1 MLFDNERR
9 FMKDLAIM
17 RDNFNKLIDYYERNG
32 ITVEDITKRNNF
44 KMLEVYEQFEDFI
57 NTTVKESVPLFSEEV
72 KLKFTLELVV
82 LLNKAST
89 TGMFSFLNI
98 ITDEK
103 FINEILEGE
112 ENGKE

>member
-1 MLFDNERR
+1 
-9 FMKDLAIM
+9 MKDLAIM

-44 KMLEVYEQFEDFI
+44 NMLEVYEHTEDFI
-57 NTTVKESVPLFSEEV
+57 NTTVKESVPILSEEV
-72 KLKFTLELVV
+72 KLKFKSELEV

-112 ENGKE
+112 TNDKE

>member
-1 MLFDNERR
+1 
-9 FMKDLAIM
+9 MKDLAIM

-44 KMLEVYEQFEDFI
+44 NMLEVYEYTEDFI
-57 NTTVKESVPLFSEEV
+57 NTTVKESVPLLSEEV
-72 KLKFTLELVV
+72 KLKFKSELEV

>member
-9 FMKDLAIM
+9 FMKDLSIM
-17 RDNFNKLIDYYERNG
+17 RDNFNKLIDYYEKND
-32 ITVEDITKRNNF
+32 ITIEDITKRNNF
-44 KMLEVYEQFEDFI
+44 NMLEVYEHVEEFI
-57 NTTVKESVPLFSEEV
+57 NTTVKESVPLLSEEV
-72 KLKFTLELVV
+72 KLKFKSELEV

>member
-1 MLFDNERR
+1 
-9 FMKDLAIM
+9 MKDLAIM

-44 KMLEVYEQFEDFI
+44 NMLEVYEHTEDFI
-57 NTTVKESVPLFSEEV
+57 NTTVKESVPLLSEEV
-72 KLKFTLELVV
+72 KLKFKSELEV

>member
-1 MLFDNERR
+1 
-9 FMKDLAIM
+9 MKDLSIM
-17 RDNFNKLIDYYERNG
+17 RDNFNKLIDYYEKND
-32 ITVEDITKRNNF
+32 ITIEDITKRNNF
-44 KMLEVYEQFEDFI
+44 KMLEVYEHLEDFI

-89 TGMFSFLNI
+89 TGMFSFLNSI
-98 ITDEK
+98 ADEK

-112 ENGKE
+112 TNDKE

>member
-1 MLFDNERR
+1 
-9 FMKDLAIM
+9 MKDLAIM
-17 RDNFNKLIDYYERNG
+17 RDNFNKLINYYERNG

-44 KMLEVYEQFEDFI
+44 NMLEVYEYTEDFI
-57 NTTVKESVPLFSEEV
+57 NTTVKESVPLLSEEV
-72 KLKFTLELVV
+72 KLKFKSELEV

>member
-1 MLFDNERR
+1 
-9 FMKDLAIM
+9 MKDLAIM

-44 KMLEVYEQFEDFI
+44 NMLEVYEYTEDFI
-57 NTTVKESVPLFSEEV
+57 NTTVKESVPLLSEEV
-72 KLKFTLELVV
+72 KLKFKSELEV

-112 ENGKE
+112 TNGKE

>member
-1 MLFDNERR
+1 
-9 FMKDLAIM
+9 MKDLAIM
-17 RDNFNKLIDYYERNG
+17 RDNFNKLIDYYEKND
-32 ITVEDITKRNNF
+32 ITIEDITKRNNF

-57 NTTVKESVPLFSEEV
+57 NTTVKESVPLLSEEV
-72 KLKFTLELVV
+72 KLKFKSELEV

>member
-1 MLFDNERR
+1 
-9 FMKDLAIM
+9 MKDLAIM

-44 KMLEVYEQFEDFI
+44 NMLEVYEHIEDFI
-57 NTTVKESVPLFSEEV
+57 NTTVKESVPLLSEEV
-72 KLKFTLELVV
+72 KLKFKSELEV

-89 TGMFSFLNI
+89 TGMFSFLNSI
-98 ITDEK
+98 ADEK

-112 ENGKE
+112 TNGKE

>member
-9 FMKDLAIM
+9 LMKDLAIM

-44 KMLEVYEQFEDFI
+44 NMLEVYEYTEDFI

-72 KLKFTLELVV
+72 KLKFKSELEV

-89 TGMFSFLNI
+89 TGMFSFLNSI
-98 ITDEK
+98 ADEK

-112 ENGKE
+112 TNGKE